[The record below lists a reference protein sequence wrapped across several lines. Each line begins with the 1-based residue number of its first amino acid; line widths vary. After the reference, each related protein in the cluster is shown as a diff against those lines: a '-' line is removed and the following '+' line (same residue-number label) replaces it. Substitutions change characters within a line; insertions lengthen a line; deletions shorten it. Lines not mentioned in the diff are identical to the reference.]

1 MESVEPI
8 RDVEKIEAMKKE
20 LLRSSQRDHL
30 MFVIGINLGLRISD
44 LLALKVGDVAG
55 KDAYTLR
62 EEKTGKT
69 RRVNLKAVRQAIAD
83 YTDGM
88 SADAYLFTSR
98 NSGSDG
104 ESRPIDRTQAYRI
117 LNDAARKVGIQ
128 DAIGTH
134 TLRKTFGY
142 HHYKKFKDVAT
153 LQEIFN
159 HSSPSITKRYIGIRQ
174 DEIDE
179 TLNDFAL

>member
-1 MESVEPI
+1 
-8 RDVEKIEAMKKE
+8 
-20 LLRSSQRDHL
+20 
-30 MFVIGINLGLRISD
+30 
-44 LLALKVGDVAG
+44 
-55 KDAYTLR
+55 
-62 EEKTGKT
+62 
-69 RRVNLKAVRQAIAD
+69 
-83 YTDGM
+83 M

-104 ESRPIDRTQAYRI
+104 ASRPIDRTQAYRI